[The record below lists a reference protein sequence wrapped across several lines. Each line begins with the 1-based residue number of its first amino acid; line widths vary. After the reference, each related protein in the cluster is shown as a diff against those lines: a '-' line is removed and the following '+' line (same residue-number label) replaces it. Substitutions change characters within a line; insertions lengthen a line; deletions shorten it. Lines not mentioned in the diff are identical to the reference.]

1 MGGLSGLPR
10 VATTE
15 SSPRLSG
22 PNRSS
27 SCRASCRRSSNPV
40 AAAVLAELDIRGI
53 LAELTEEGVDFLIIG
68 GVAVGYHGHVRA
80 TKDVDVVP
88 SPDQENYARLASAL
102 KKLEAQVEGAE
113 EFDQAEL
120 PDPFDPSVLAERGN
134 WVLHTRLGR
143 LDIMQWQGD
152 EPLWEKL
159 ENATIADQIAGV
171 PIRMVGYEDLL
182 SLKEDAA
189 RPEDRIDLERL
200 REARAED

>member
-1 MGGLSGLPR
+1 
-10 VATTE
+10 
-15 SSPRLSG
+15 
-22 PNRSS
+22 
-27 SCRASCRRSSNPV
+27 
-40 AAAVLAELDIRGI
+40 LAELDIRGI

-88 SPDQENYARLASAL
+88 KPEEENYARLAGAL
-102 KKLEAQVEGAE
+102 KKLEAQVEGAD
-113 EFDQAEL
+113 EFDEAEL

-159 ENATIADQIAGV
+159 EKATITDQIAGLPV
-171 PIRMVGYEDLL
+171 RMVSYEDLL
-182 SLKEDAA
+182 FLKEEAA
-189 RPEDRIDLERL
+189 RPEDLIDLDRL
-200 REARAED
+200 REARKDP